1 MDAAQVRDDPVIRHF
16 LEKIADVRGR
26 IGKIVL
32 FGSRARGDN
41 KPWSDYDVLLLVDKR
56 DQALVDRLYDSVG
69 EVEDNLYCDVSL
81 KIVPQ
86 AEWERRRRLGSRF
99 VANVTREGIILG

>member
-1 MDAAQVRDDPVIRHF
+1 MQPARVQDDPVLRQF
-16 LEKIADVRGR
+16 LQKIADVRGR

-56 DQALVDRLYDSVG
+56 DQALTDRLYDAVG
-69 EVEDNLYCDVSL
+69 EVEDNSYCDLSL
-81 KIVPQ
+81 KIIPK
-86 AEWERRRRLGSRF
+86 AEWERRRALGSRF
-99 VANVTREGIILG
+99 VANVMREGILLG